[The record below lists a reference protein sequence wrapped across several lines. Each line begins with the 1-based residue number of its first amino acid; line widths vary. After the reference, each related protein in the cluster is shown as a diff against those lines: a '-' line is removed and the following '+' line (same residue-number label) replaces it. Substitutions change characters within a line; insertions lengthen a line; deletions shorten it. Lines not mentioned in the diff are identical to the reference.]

1 MLRLA
6 LPVMAEQS
14 LSMLVGFSDQLLTGW
29 YLQEEHLAAVNSMV
43 YVLWLLSNLF
53 VFVTIA
59 ATAMTAR
66 FVGAGDLEMARR
78 VVNQSFLVGTVM
90 AIIATLVGLG
100 LRDGIVAALQLEG
113 SARELGTRYLM
124 FIFPIMPA
132 MMCEMVGNACLRG
145 AGDMITGLVAMTITN
160 IVNVAVSWSLVL
172 GVGPFPEMGWEGI
185 ALGTAIGY
193 VVGGAV
199 ILVRLLR
206 GRAGLRLQWRLMR
219 PDGELIRRL
228 LRIGVPGGTDVT
240 SIVLCQIW
248 FVSIV
253 NELGVLAAAAH
264 GVAIRIESLAYLPG
278 SAFQVAATT
287 LTGQYLG
294 ARQPQRAMHAVLM
307 ACLAGGGLM
316 TSAGVFFYVAAEPL
330 TRLFL
335 RPEQTEVMTLAAQLL
350 RIVAFGMPP
359 LALTMV
365 VNGALRGA
373 GDTRWPLVITLLGYL
388 GIRLPLAYLLAHT
401 YGLGVAGAWYA
412 MVIDLVLRCLMVN
425 VRFWHGGWQKIEV

>member
-1 MLRLA
+1 
-6 LPVMAEQS
+6 
-14 LSMLVGFSDQLLTGW
+14 
-29 YLQEEHLAAVNSMV
+29 
-43 YVLWLLSNLF
+43 
-53 VFVTIA
+53 
-59 ATAMTAR
+59 
-66 FVGAGDLEMARR
+66 
-78 VVNQSFLVGTVM
+78 
-90 AIIATLVGLG
+90 
-100 LRDGIVAALQLEG
+100 
-113 SARELGTRYLM
+113 
-124 FIFPIMPA
+124 
-132 MMCEMVGNACLRG
+132 
-145 AGDMITGLVAMTITN
+145 
-160 IVNVAVSWSLVL
+160 
-172 GVGPFPEMGWEGI
+172 
-185 ALGTAIGY
+185 
-193 VVGGAV
+193 
-199 ILVRLLR
+199 
-206 GRAGLRLQWRLMR
+206 MR

>member
-6 LPVMAEQS
+6 LPVLAEQS

-29 YLQEEHLAAVNSMV
+29 YLEQEHLAAVNSMV

-66 FVGAGDLEMARR
+66 FVGAGEPEMARR
-78 VVNQSFLVGTVM
+78 VVNQSFVIGM
-90 AIIATLVGLG
+90 AMAAVATAAGFALS
-100 LRDGIVAALQLEG
+100 DQIVTAMQLEG
-113 SARELGTRYLM
+113 ASRELGVRYLM
-124 FIFPIMPA
+124 YIFPVMPA

-160 IVNVAVSWSLVL
+160 IVNVALSWSLAL
-172 GVGPFPEMGWEGI
+172 GVGPLPTMGWEGI

-193 VVGGAV
+193 VVGATV
-199 ILVRLLR
+199 ILIRLIR
-206 GRAGLRLQWRLMR
+206 GRAGLRLEWRLMR
-219 PDGELIRRL
+219 PDLELIRRL

-248 FVSIV
+248 FVSLV

-294 ARQPQRAMHAVLM
+294 ARQPRRATHSVLM

-316 TSAGVFFYVAAEPL
+316 TAAGILFYVAADPL

-335 RPEQTEVMTLAAQLL
+335 RPEQTEVMTLAARLL

-359 LALTMV
+359 LALTMI

-373 GDTRWPLVITLLGYL
+373 GDTRWPLVISLIGYL
-388 GIRLPLAYLLAHT
+388 GIRLPAAYLLAFT
-401 YGLGVAGAWYA
+401 YGLGVSGAWYA
-412 MVIDLVLRCLMVN
+412 MVLDLTLRCVMVN
-425 VRFWHGGWQKIEV
+425 ARFWHGGWQKVEV